1 MADIENLKKDLLENH
16 DKYKTTY
23 FQEKYEISS
32 SLLRQ
37 IRKDL
42 KLLPK
47 RPTKERLSAI
57 LPHIIKEYS
66 EDFKSAKFLADKY
79 DVDGRTVGK
88 LLRKS
93 NVAMRG
99 TTFNK
104 RKYSVDETF
113 FEKIDSP
120 EKAYW
125 FGFIAADGNITKA
138 CLRIILHKKDEQHIK
153 DFIKR
158 IKYTGPCSVFCK
170 DYRSLS
176 LGRRKVVEDLKSLG
190 LTENKTF
197 KIDEHIF
204 SKIPEIYMNA
214 AIHGYFDGDGYA
226 SLSKGE
232 SKKRLTPYV
241 IGVQIGIVGN
251 LSFLLFIRDFFKKY
265 GVEFVYP
272 RHKKDSKQ
280 TYSIDY
286 YVTGNN
292 ISNVTKA
299 LFSNP
304 SSDFLPRKK
313 NKLLQFEKEGRNML
327 WENY

>member
-1 MADIENLKKDLLENH
+1 MADIENLKKDLLENY
-16 DKYKTTY
+16 YKHEMVY
-23 FQEKYEISS
+23 FEEKHGVSL
-32 SLLRQ
+32 SLLRR
-37 IRKDL
+37 IRKEL
-42 KLLPK
+42 KIAPK
-47 RPTKERLSAI
+47 RLSKERLSLV
-57 LPHIIKEYS
+57 LPDIIKEYS

-79 DVDGRTVGK
+79 DVDDGAVGR

-93 NVAMRG
+93 NVRMRG

-113 FEKIDSP
+113 FEKINSP

-138 CLRIILHKKDEQHIK
+138 TLSIKLSEKDKQHIS

-158 IKYTGPCSVFCK
+158 IKYTGPSFMFREN
-170 DYRSLS
+170 YRSVS
-176 LGRRKVVEDLKSLG
+176 IGRRKIVEDLKSLG

-204 SKIPEIYMNA
+204 SKIPDIYLNA